1 MSPAPSPAPVRPVDS
16 FNERNTSLDNRLRPA
31 SFDDFIGQ
39 EKVRERLLLAVDAA
53 KLRGEPLDH
62 VLLSGPP
69 GLGKT
74 TLCYIL
80 GDALGVS
87 VKATSGPVI
96 EKPADLAGLLTSL
109 QRGDILFIDEIHR
122 MQRTV
127 EEYLYS
133 AMEDFVLDI
142 MIDQGPNARS
152 VRIELPR
159 FTLVG
164 ATTRSG
170 LISAPLRSR
179 FGINSRLDYYPA
191 ENLRRIVVR
200 SAGLLQVEID
210 DDGAMEIARR
220 SRGTPRIANNLLRRV
235 RDYAQVRAGGH
246 ISRDVADKALSMYEI
261 DAHGLD
267 EMDKRI
273 LSTIL
278 QKFGGGPVGL
288 GSLAVAVGEEQD
300 TIEEVY
306 EPYLIQEGYLNRTP
320 KGRVATP
327 LAAEHLGL
335 PFGGAAASA
344 QQLLF

>member
-1 MSPAPSPAPVRPVDS
+1 MAERLVTEVLSKADEEFELTLRPVR
-16 FNERNTSLDNRLRPA
+16 
-31 SFDDFIGQ
+31 FDDFVGQ
-39 EKVRERLLLAVDAA
+39 KKVVERVELAVQATKMREDV
-53 KLRGEPLDH
+53 LDH

-74 TLCYIL
+74 TLAHII
-80 GDALGVS
+80 GNELGVN

-96 EKPADLAGLLTSL
+96 DKPGDLAGLLTSL
-109 QRGDILFIDEIHR
+109 EKGDVLFVDEIHR

-152 VRIELPR
+152 VRLELPH

-179 FGINSRLDYYPA
+179 FGLVNRLDYYGPDF
-191 ENLRRIVVR
+191 LKSIVQR
-200 SAGLLQVEID
+200 SARILNVEID
-210 DDGAMEIARR
+210 EEGADEIAGR
-220 SRGTPRIANNLLRRV
+220 SRGTPRIANNLLRRC
-235 RDYAQVRAGGH
+235 RDYAQVRADGR
-246 ISRDVADKALSMYEI
+246 ITREEADKALEMFDI
-261 DAHGLD
+261 DRHGLD

-273 LSTIL
+273 LETIIH
-278 QKFGGGPVGL
+278 KFKGGPVGI
-288 GSLAVAVGEEQD
+288 GTIAVSVGEEPD

-306 EPYLIQEGYLNRTP
+306 EPFLIQEGYLHRTP
-320 KGRVATP
+320 KGRVVTD
-327 LAAEHLGL
+327 LCYERLGL
-335 PFGGAAASA
+335 KPSGSSG
-344 QQLLF
+344 QTELF